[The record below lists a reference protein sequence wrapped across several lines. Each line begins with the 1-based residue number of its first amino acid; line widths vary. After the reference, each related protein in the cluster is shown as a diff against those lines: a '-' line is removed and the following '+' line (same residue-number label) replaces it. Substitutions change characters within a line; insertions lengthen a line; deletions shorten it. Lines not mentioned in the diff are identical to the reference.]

1 MPNSIPPIF
10 EATELDQIAAH
21 APRNPG
27 HSEEAQ
33 FVVGAI
39 SHGLSLD
46 LINYGYQTGL
56 MPWPTTEDIAQDLY
70 PWGRVSPCTVI
81 ETDKVK
87 ISRSFR
93 PCVRDAQRGHYHGQS
108 LQILLDANYEEMV
121 DTVADHYQFTRGGTW
136 ISNELRAY
144 WKEAHRYGLT
154 HSISVVIGGKLQ
166 GGLLFGN
173 KGGMLYGESAF
184 SWQDDASRLALL
196 GLCALGRVYH
206 LPLIDCQMNSPF
218 VSKFHPQTW
227 DWDRYIPEQ
236 QRAVALPS
244 PDWNLIPQN
253 LVLLLEEAFP
263 EFQPRTREEAEEAL
277 KKGQRASILVE
288 PSPLDLLQRPDI
300 LEELSEEEKAFFQSL
315 SEEPVVEEE
324 NEWDYSEFN
333 EDFDYNQIPPNFTED
348 SGEDILCVGWRDI
361 IVGRLGKRVPV
372 IRRPCS
378 YHKGRYALHEVWMT
392 PDSAEHEKNAR
403 LYSILSTFGFRRE
416 CDFFSRPICQ
426 GCNDCLATRVDVT
439 RFKRNK
445 TMRRLVNRYRHL
457 VATFQV
463 GLELTDEYWDL
474 YQRYVK
480 VRHPESGM
488 RTFTRDELQI
498 ALFDTCTLTGAVEIR
513 TPSTDKNPN
522 QLLMVCIIDLL
533 DNAISAVY
541 NFYDPEYDSLGT
553 FGILMELSL
562 ARQFKLTYAYLGH
575 WLKDFPGM
583 DYKRHYR
590 PMSLYSRDR
599 WISLETV
606 LRADEPSK
614 GATGTH

>member
-1 MPNSIPPIF
+1 MPNSTPPIF

-21 APRNPG
+21 APRHPG
-27 HSEEAQ
+27 HSAQAQ

-46 LINYGYQTGL
+46 LINYGYTTGL
-56 MPWPTTEDIAQDLY
+56 MPWPTAADIAQDLY

-81 ETDKVK
+81 ETQKVK
-87 ISRSFR
+87 ISRSFQT
-93 PCVRDAQRGHYHGQS
+93 CVRDALGGHYHGQS
-108 LQILLDANYEEMV
+108 LQILLNDNYKEMV
-121 DTVADHYQFTRGGTW
+121 DTVADHYQFTRDGTW
-136 ISNELRAY
+136 ISNEMRAY

-154 HSISVVIGGKLQ
+154 HSISVLMNGKLQ

-184 SWQDDASRLALL
+184 SWHDDASRLALL
-196 GLCALGRVYH
+196 ALCALGRIYD

-236 QRAVALPS
+236 MRAVTLPS
-244 PDWNLIPQN
+244 PNWGLIPRD
-253 LVLLLEEAFP
+253 LVPLLKEAFR
-263 EFQPRTREEAEEAL
+263 EFKPRRKEEAEEAL
-277 KKGQRASILVE
+277 AKAQRASALIDPIPAALLHRPEGMEE
-288 PSPLDLLQRPDI
+288 P
-300 LEELSEEEKAFFQSL
+300 SEEENAFFESL
-315 SEEPVVEEE
+315 LEEEEEPDAEEE
-324 NEWDYSEFN
+324 DEWDYPEFN
-333 EDFDYNQIPPNFTED
+333 ENFDYSQLPPQLSED
-348 SGEDILCVGWRDI
+348 NGEDIMCIGWRDI
-361 IVGRLGKRVPV
+361 VVGRLGKRVPI

-378 YHKGRYALHEVWMT
+378 YHDGRYALHEVWMT
-392 PDSAEHEKNAR
+392 PDSTEHEKNAR

-426 GCNDCLATRVDVT
+426 GCNECLGTRVDVT

-488 RTFTRDELQI
+488 RTFTREELQI

-590 PMSLYSRDR
+590 PMSVYSKNR
-599 WISLETV
+599 WISLETA
-606 LRADEPSK
+606 LSADES
-614 GATGTH
+614 